1 MLTTI
6 LQAAEEGAEE
16 SNFLLQAIGIGAL
29 AFGFLMLLLIALLV
43 FGKGREHT

>member
-1 MLTTI
+1 MMTTI
-6 LQAAEEGAEE
+6 LQAAEEGAE